1 MTGAKMKYSFF
12 ENSYD
17 DLNNDEHLAGL
28 MEANLRK
35 LGIERFDEQKELG
48 GSSDIGN
55 VSKAARTM
63 YFEMDTGA
71 NPPVYAHEKE
81 FLEWVHGDKAETTIR
96 NAVLGMVWSALD
108 VIKEAK
114 DQQEEDRD

>member
-1 MTGAKMKYSFF
+1 MKYRFF
-12 ENSYD
+12 ENSFD
-17 DLNNDEHLAGL
+17 DLNNDEHLVGL

-35 LGIERFDEQKELG
+35 LGIDRFDEQKELG

-63 YFEMDTGA
+63 YFEMNTGA
-71 NPPVYAHEKE
+71 NPPVYAHENE
-81 FLEWVHGDKAETTIR
+81 FLEWVHGKKAEATIR
-96 NAVLGMVWSALD
+96 NAVLGMAWSALD

-114 DQQEEDRD
+114 DQPEEDRD